1 MGATSIRLVHD
12 SSASDRVPSHQ
23 RFIET
28 RSGRLVRLMRQV
40 RDLSG
45 RVPGGQVYTVHAE
58 AVGDGPV
65 VSLTLIERGYRG
77 PAAA

>member
-1 MGATSIRLVHD
+1 MAATLDLLVHD
-12 SSASDRVPSHQ
+12 GLASYRVSSRQS
-23 RFIET
+23 FMET
-28 RSGRLVRLMRQV
+28 RSGRLVRLMRQA
-40 RDLSG
+40 RDPSG
-45 RVPGGQVYTVHAE
+45 RVPGGEVYAVHAE